1 MRAMPSRLELHS
13 LALVLVVLSA
23 APWGAAAAQGGPCCI
38 RPLITGRQSPT
49 VVAWPA
55 APEATRIAFAGTLAS
70 EFDVGKKTS
79 GLDRFRQVV
88 AGARPAVRSIER
100 PHDVWV
106 DASHRLYVSDGTA
119 RTVLRFDPKLRAAVT
134 IGGDGPGRLVKPL
147 GLSGDARGNLY
158 VADQAAKR
166 VAVFDSTGAFVRAIG
181 GSALLLNPVDV
192 AVDAAGSVVYVADS
206 YLHQV
211 LVFAP
216 DGKLVRRIGRD
227 QGDLDKKLQLLANF
241 AMGGVRTADASHMAS
256 GVSTEASGAAM
267 FGHTPKYLPEPR
279 DLVENR
285 GARPGEFRY
294 PAFLA
299 VGPDGTL
306 FVSDGM
312 NFRIQSF
319 DRTGKFVR
327 AFGAL
332 GDGPGS
338 FARPKGVA
346 VDSEG
351 HVYVADAAFNNVQVF
366 DANGRL
372 LLPFAQM
379 GRGAGELWLPL
390 GLAID
395 RDDHVYVADRYN
407 NRVQI
412 FEYRGTART
421 TRVAGTP

>member
-1 MRAMPSRLELHS
+1 MNARRAFRSIAHP
-13 LALVLVVLSA
+13 LAVLLV
-23 APWGAAAAQGGPCCI
+23 APWVEGAAQGGACCS
-38 RPLITGRQSPT
+38 RPLVTGRPT
-49 VVAWPA
+49 TAVVAWPA
-55 APEATRIAFAGTLAS
+55 APEAARISFAGTLAS
-70 EFDVGKKTS
+70 EFDVGKKTT

-88 AGARPAVRSIER
+88 AGTRPAARSIER

-119 RTVLRFDPKLRAAVT
+119 RTVVRFDPELRAAVT

-147 GLSGDARGNLY
+147 GLAGDSRGNLY

-166 VAVFDSTGAFVRAIG
+166 VVVFDAMGAFVRAIG
-181 GSALLLNPVDV
+181 GSQVLLNPVDV
-192 AVDAAGSVVYVADS
+192 AVDGSGGTVYVADS

-216 DGKLVRRIGRD
+216 DGRLVRRLGRD
-227 QGDLDKKLQLLANF
+227 QGNLERKLQLLANV
-241 AMGGVRTADASHMAS
+241 APAAARTAEASHLAG

-267 FGHTPKYLPEPR
+267 FGHAPKYLPEPR

-299 VGPDGTL
+299 VGGDGTL
-306 FVSDGM
+306 YVSDGM
-312 NFRIQSF
+312 NFRVQAF
-319 DRTGKFVR
+319 DRTGKYLR
-327 AFGAL
+327 SFGAL
-332 GDGPGS
+332 GDGPGN

-366 DANGRL
+366 DTNGRL
-372 LLPFAQM
+372 LLPFGQM

-395 RDDHVYVADRYN
+395 TDDHVYVADR
-407 NRVQI
+407 
-412 FEYRGTART
+412 
-421 TRVAGTP
+421 

>member
-1 MRAMPSRLELHS
+1 MNARHALRSIARP
-13 LALVLVVLSA
+13 LAVLLA
-23 APWGAAAAQGGPCCI
+23 APWLDSAAQGGACCTK
-38 RPLITGRQSPT
+38 PLVTGRPAT
-49 VVAWPA
+49 AAVTWPA
-55 APEATRIAFAGTLAS
+55 APEAARIGFAGTLAS

-88 AGARPAVRSIER
+88 AGARPSVRTIER

-119 RTVLRFDPKLRAAVT
+119 QIVLRFDPLTRGAVT

-147 GLSGDARGNLY
+147 GLAGDDRGHLY

-166 VAVFDSTGAFVRAIG
+166 VVVFDGTGAFVRAIG
-181 GSALLLNPVDV
+181 GSNVLLNPVDV
-192 AVDAAGSVVYVADS
+192 AVDEGSGVVYVADS

-216 DGKLVRRIGRD
+216 DGRLLRRLGRHEGNL
-227 QGDLDKKLQLLANF
+227 QRKLQVLSNLGASG
-241 AMGGVRTADASHMAS
+241 ARTADASHIAS
-256 GVSTEASGAAM
+256 GVSTEASGSAM
-267 FGHTPKYLPEPR
+267 FGHAPKYLPEPR

-299 VGPDGTL
+299 MSHEGTL
-306 FVSDGM
+306 YVSDGM
-312 NFRIQSF
+312 NFRIQAF
-319 DRTGKFVR
+319 DRNGKFLR
-327 AFGAL
+327 SFGSL
-332 GDGPGS
+332 GDGPGN

-372 LLPFAQM
+372 LLPFGQM
-379 GRGAGELWLPL
+379 GRGPGELWLPL

-395 RDDHVYVADRYN
+395 ADDHVYVADRYN
-407 NRVQI
+407 NRIQI
-412 FEYRGTART
+412 FEYRAAART
-421 TRVAGTP
+421 AGIP